1 MVLVLSLQKFVAMLN
16 LDSSFSFELYLPS
29 TDMRKS
35 FDSLCGIVK
44 SELSK
49 VPTNGSVYIFVNRLN
64 NKMKLL
70 QWRTGGFILY
80 YKRLEKGTFELPKY
94 DDCVKSLILDYTQLV
109 LLFDG
114 ITIGNL
120 SQKSRYKSQ

>member
-1 MVLVLSLQKFVAMLN
+1 MLG
-16 LDSSFSFELYLPS
+16 LDSSSRFEFYVSP

-35 FDSLCGIVK
+35 FDSLCGLLHTD
-44 SELSK
+44 LSA
-49 VPTNGSVYIFVNRLN
+49 VATDGTVYIFINKLR

-70 QWRTGGFILY
+70 HWRSGGFVLY
-80 YKRLEKGTFELPKY
+80 YKRLEKGTYELPDY
-94 DDCVKSLILDYTQLV
+94 DESVKSLILNYPQLV

-120 SQKSRYKSQ
+120 SQKARYKTL

>member
-1 MVLVLSLQKFVAMLN
+1 MLI
-16 LDSSFSFELYLPS
+16 LHDTLRFELYLEP

-35 FDSLCGIVK
+35 FDSLSGIVQTELK
-44 SELSK
+44 SKS
-49 VPTNGSVYIFVNRLN
+49 TSGTVYLFVN
-64 NKMKLL
+64 KLRNRIKIL
-70 QWRTGGFILY
+70 HWRTGGFILY

-94 DDCVKSLILDYTQLV
+94 DKSVRSVVLDYAQLV

-120 SQKSRYKSQ
+120 TQKTQQKSL

>member
-1 MVLVLSLQKFVAMLN
+1 MYG
-16 LDSSFSFELYLPS
+16 LDSSLRFELYLSS

-35 FDSLCGIVK
+35 FDSLCGIVQT
-44 SELSK
+44 ELLTTPSD
-49 VPTNGSVYIFVNRLN
+49 GSVYIFVNKLH

-70 QWRTGGFILY
+70 QWRTGGFVLY
-80 YKRLEKGTFELPKY
+80 YKRLEKGTFEVPLY
-94 DDCVKSLILDYTQLV
+94 DDSVKSLILSYPQLV

-120 SQKSRYKSQ
+120 SQRKRYKTS

>member
-1 MVLVLSLQKFVAMLN
+1 MLGLHSDN
-16 LDSSFSFELYLPS
+16 KFELYLPA

-35 FDSLCGIVK
+35 FDSLCGLIK
-44 SELSK
+44 GELSHI
-49 VPTNGSVYIFVNRLN
+49 PTDGSVYIFVNKLH

-70 QWRTGGFILY
+70 QWRSGGFVLY
-80 YKRLEKGTFELPKY
+80 YKRLEKGTFELPLY
-94 DDCVKSLILDYTQLV
+94 DASVKSLLLDYAQLV

-120 SQKSRYKSQ
+120 SQKTRYKLP